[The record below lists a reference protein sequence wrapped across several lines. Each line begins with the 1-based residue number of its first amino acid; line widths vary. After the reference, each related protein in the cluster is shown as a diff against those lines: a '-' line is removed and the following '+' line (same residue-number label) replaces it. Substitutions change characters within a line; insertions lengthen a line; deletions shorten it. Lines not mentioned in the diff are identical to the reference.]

1 MTKAK
6 VHYRPSDGDVKW
18 GSLGVGMD
26 VTNTRILSEHSSQ
39 RKIWDKLAS
48 MHLGLQS
55 CHGQAFDLYDL
66 RIY

>member
-1 MTKAK
+1 MG
-6 VHYRPSDGDVKW
+6 P
-18 GSLGVGMD
+18 LGVGMD